1 MSVNGVE
8 IIKNLD
14 NMENAMKKIS
24 RKKEPKLNI
33 FYVYILVIVI
43 SDLILYPL
51 FPILLNYPPGSINTR
66 FDAEFSKIPYY
77 QQYLIINLLI
87 VMFGYFLFKKAF
99 KGIDKWRYIAKSIE
113 SHDISQIKEIRRR
126 SFNIP
131 NMVYLLQIII
141 PLIFVEILFIV
152 LEFRNSS
159 DIKFFLI
166 LIIGLMLTGQIS
178 HLLAKKYFRKVL
190 QFTYINDSEIIN
202 DSETKIIRVG
212 LRYKTLFHIFPLF
225 LFSTLFIV
233 LMGQAGL
240 IKEKG
245 NALFKNYHRE
255 LQEKFGNISY
265 IENEDQINDILKL
278 IKLENKK
285 DITFYIDPDKKYK
298 TSDNSRLSKFFL
310 KYTQELAFKYNGHTY
325 DYYGSDVQGAVI
337 KLPGTNG
344 NWIVGIKYIVESPE
358 NMAFLIISFI
368 VLSVFA
374 VFILLFYG
382 KNLADDITLIANGLQ
397 EIAEGSEADLSRKI
411 AVTSNDEIGD
421 LVMAFNKVQ
430 EREKDYI
437 QKIKEQQRI
446 ILEQERLASLG
457 QMIGGII
464 HNFNT
469 PISSL
474 NNSINALQE
483 LVGEYQASIGDV
495 RVTDYD
501 HLEIAAEMRTWLI
514 EIKSHCNYL
523 DEVLTTVKGQILQR
537 ETSLQS
543 SFALKDLLKRVDILT
558 KYQLKKSGCVIHY
571 DIKVDQSIKIPG
583 EIIDLVQVLENLIS
597 NSIQAYKDKGGVIEL
612 AIRLKGDLLELRV
625 KDKGSGIS
633 DKVKD
638 KLFKEII
645 TTKGKKGN
653 GLGLYVS
660 SAIIKGK
667 FGGNIWF
674 DSTLGQGTTFYV
686 SIPLNRITN
695 SISTMK

>member
-1 MSVNGVE
+1 
-8 IIKNLD
+8 
-14 NMENAMKKIS
+14 MKRVS
-24 RKKEPKLNI
+24 RKKEPNLNI
-33 FYVYILVIVI
+33 FRIYILVIVI

-66 FDAEFSKIPYY
+66 FDVEFSKIPYY

-87 VMFGYFLFKKAF
+87 AMFGYLLFKMAF
-99 KGIDKWRYIAKSIE
+99 KGIDKWFYIAKSIE
-113 SHDISQIKEIRRR
+113 SNDISQIKEIRRR
-126 SFNIP
+126 SFTVP

-141 PLIFVEILFIV
+141 PLFFVGILFVV
-152 LEFRNSS
+152 LGFRNSS

-166 LIIGLMLTGQIS
+166 LVIGLMLTGQIS

-190 QFTYINDSEIIN
+190 QLTYINDSEIIN
-202 DSETKIIRVG
+202 EFETRMVRVG
-212 LRYKTLFHIFPLF
+212 LQNKIVLQIFPLF
-225 LFSTLFIV
+225 LFSTLFI
-233 LMGQAGL
+233 LLIGQAGL

-255 LQEKFGNISY
+255 LQEKFENISY
-265 IENEDQINDILKL
+265 IENEDQISDILKL
-278 IKLENKK
+278 IKLDNKK
-285 DITFYIDPDKKYK
+285 DITFYIDPAKKYK
-298 TSDNSRLSKFFL
+298 TSDNSRLSNFFL
-310 KYTQELAFKYNGHTY
+310 KYTQDLAFKYNGHTY

-337 KLPGTNG
+337 KLPGING
-344 NWIVGIKYIVESPE
+344 DWIVGIKYIVESPE

-368 VLSVFA
+368 MLTVFA

-382 KNLADDITLIANGLQ
+382 KNLAEDITLIATGLQ
-397 EIAEGSEADLSRKI
+397 EIAEGSEADLNKKI
-411 AVTSNDEIGD
+411 AVTSYDEIGD
-421 LVMAFNKVQ
+421 LVIAFNKVQ

-474 NNSINALQE
+474 NGSINALQE
-483 LVGEYQASIGDV
+483 LIGEYQASIGDE
-495 RVTDYD
+495 RVTDND
-501 HLEIAAEMRTWLI
+501 HLEIVAEMRTWLI

-523 DEVLTTVKGQILQR
+523 TEVLATVKGQMLQK

-543 SFALKDLLKRVDILT
+543 SFTLKDLLKRVNILT
-558 KYQLKKSGCVIHY
+558 QYQLKKSGCVIHY
-571 DIKVDQSIKIPG
+571 DIKVDQNIKIPG

-625 KDKGSGIS
+625 NDKGGGIS

-667 FGGNIWF
+667 FGGDIRF

-686 SIPLNRITN
+686 SIPLNRITDRI
-695 SISTMK
+695 SSTMK